1 MTDQRLAVI
10 IGVNGSE
17 TIVGAG
23 GNGKADIVPR
33 LHHAEDDA
41 RAIYNALCDPQTGTF
56 NSDDVQLFVGPDT
69 TAERVKHVLMEI
81 MSESSPSDVL
91 VVYFAGHSLIPVWS
105 RATDT
110 YLVTPEL
117 NQSALARDPD
127 AGLRMAFLKRDI
139 LEAFPGNALLIL
151 DCCHAGTLLTTPG
164 RDVDMISV
172 GGRDRAR
179 YTALMASAADEF
191 AREDSSL
198 GHGVL
203 TYHALQALRGE
214 AVDANGHV
222 TFQSLGS
229 YVTSQ
234 EISPEPGFFTQT
246 WGRGT
251 VLTRPDPSKTGRHV
265 ARPPADY
272 IKTTPLENPLDRFV
286 VPFRRLIDRVSSGA
300 RDSRPRVEYLRS
312 AMDAD
317 SAAIVEY
324 SASCFKAIDSTP
336 GFDMEC
342 VQDLLRAGNSLDR
355 LWTGH
360 HAQDEQRSLLTVPLK
375 RNGGTILLLA
385 VMNPSTELLEMGEPL
400 AKILQTV
407 WRTDVAASPDE
418 AEIHVLTDLRRAFGR
433 LPRPLYE
440 RYRQLHTKALESLTI
455 VFQPI
460 ITIEKIARHVGV
472 HSYEALARRSPTDL
486 SAPVA
491 LLQTAHAW
499 GDRLVVERDE
509 IIVAK
514 TLAAYA
520 DAHADRD
527 CPWDIP
533 KPVSVNVAVRSLLS
547 DSYVNSL
554 QHAVEAAEL
563 NPEGITLEISEQDPI
578 KPRADEQWTDEP
590 HAYFHKRLVQ
600 IGRDLKISF
609 AVDDFGSDN
618 ASLCRMAELP
628 LTQIK
633 VDRAV
638 LHHPTALAELQF
650 VETIARHSRDRGEA
664 NASRVVIVEGVDNQS
679 PVTLRQLYNI
689 PIRHVQGYIT
699 QEPAAPTLRQL
710 RDDVRED
717 IAARVRGDDEKRKT
731 GFARGDSAGSGHSLR
746 RSA

>member
-10 IGVNGSE
+10 IGVDGPGS
-17 TIVGAG
+17 TGAG
-23 GNGKADIVPR
+23 SLGKADALPR

-41 RAIYNALCDPQTGTF
+41 RAIYNALCDPDTGTF
-56 NSDDVQLFVGPDT
+56 DPTDVRLFVGPDT
-69 TAERVKHVLMEI
+69 TTERIKFSLMEI
-81 MSESSPSDVL
+81 MRESNSSDVL
-91 VVYFAGHSLIPVWS
+91 VVYFAGHSLMPAWS

-117 NQSALARDPD
+117 DQSALARDPD
-127 AGLRMAFLKRDI
+127 IGLRMTFLKRDI
-139 LEAFPGNALLIL
+139 LEAFPGNAMLIL
-151 DCCHAGTLLTTPG
+151 DCCRAGTLLTAPG

-172 GGRDRAR
+172 GGRERAR
-179 YTALMASAADEF
+179 YTALMASAADDV
-191 AREDSSL
+191 AREDPSL

-203 TYHALQALRGE
+203 TYHALQAMRGE
-214 AVDANGHV
+214 AADTNGHV

-234 EISPEPGFFTQT
+234 DITPEPGFFTQT

-251 VLTRPDPSKTGRHV
+251 VLTRPGPPKTGRHV
-265 ARPPADY
+265 ASPPADY

-286 VPFRRLIDRVSSGA
+286 PAFRRLIDRVSRA
-300 RDSRPRVEYLRS
+300 ACDPRPSVEYLKS

-317 SAAIVEY
+317 SAAIIEY
-324 SASCFKAIDSTP
+324 SASGFKTIDSTP
-336 GFDMEC
+336 GFDAEY
-342 VQDLLRAGNSLDR
+342 VQDLLRVGNSLDR
-355 LWTGH
+355 LWSGH
-360 HAQDEQRSLLTVPLK
+360 YAEDERRSLLAVPLK
-375 RNGGTILLLA
+375 RNVDKVLVLA
-385 VMNPSTELLEMGEPL
+385 VMNPSTELVGMGEPL
-400 AKILQTV
+400 AKVLQTV
-407 WRTDVAASPDE
+407 WRTNIAASPDE
-418 AEIHVLTDLRRAFGR
+418 AEIHVLTDLRKAFGR

-440 RYRQLHTKALESLTI
+440 RYRQLHKKVLESLTI

-514 TLAAYA
+514 TLSAYA

-547 DSYVNSL
+547 DSYVDSL
-554 QHAVEAAEL
+554 RHAIEAAEL
-563 NPEGITLEISEQDPI
+563 NPEGVTLEIAEQDPI
-578 KPRADEQWTDEP
+578 KPRTDEQWPDEP

-600 IGRDLKISF
+600 IGRDLKISS
-609 AVDDFGSDN
+609 AVDDFGSDY

-638 LHHPTALAELQF
+638 LHHPTALTELRF
-650 VETIARHSRDRGEA
+650 VENIARHSRDRGEA
-664 NASRVVIVEGVDNQS
+664 NASRVVIIEGVDNQS
-679 PVTLRQLYNI
+679 PVTLEQIYNI

-717 IAARVRGDDEKRKT
+717 IATRVRGDDEKRQT
-731 GFARGDSAGSGHSLR
+731 SFARGDSAGRRHPIR